1 MTLKAGRLTES
12 VPDLPLPTDTRSCL
26 CPCVRRLEMRQR
38 GCAPGTSAENR
49 GIKRKV
55 VFWSEISAS
64 SFHLAPKMLSTR
76 LMLIGQKV
84 RSGFSIVSYRK
95 TWMSFWANPI
105 PQQSWSDRKMASQR
119 QPRACALPSELREGH
134 APSSQPWLR
143 WPPGTFHKCP
153 EEMSKARPQGHNI
166 CEEWATSPS
175 SGQQWDTT
183 GELGNAWL
191 RSKGGMAQSRP
202 NHLHISAGQTH
213 QPSRRRGTS
222 SEALERMALLTV
234 TWPQGHT
241 GLSKPIYSTSKVVPQ
256 ES

>member
-84 RSGFSIVSYRK
+84 RSGFSIVS
-95 TWMSFWANPI
+95 FWPVNLLASPITSRNWKI
-105 PQQSWSDRKMASQR
+105 PQWENWLVKEKKMWILTFRDPLMKWLGPYWIILWWGSAVGNYTQR
-119 QPRACALPSELREGH
+119 SFIHHFSTL
-134 APSSQPWLR
+134 
-143 WPPGTFHKCP
+143 F
-153 EEMSKARPQGHNI
+153 
-166 CEEWATSPS
+166 
-175 SGQQWDTT
+175 
-183 GELGNAWL
+183 
-191 RSKGGMAQSRP
+191 
-202 NHLHISAGQTH
+202 
-213 QPSRRRGTS
+213 
-222 SEALERMALLTV
+222 LTV
-234 TWPQGHT
+234 NMYKSVNIFRKSLTWKRP
-241 GLSKPIYSTSKVVPQ
+241 V
-256 ES
+256 